1 MVLRLI
7 EEGRPLDEIVFF
19 DTGWEFP
26 QMYDHIAKF
35 ESFTGRTVT
44 AVHSPQP
51 FSFWMFDCRVKA
63 SKGPQKGQVHR
74 IGNGWPSPVRRWCTR
89 QKVRAIER
97 HTKGAHQYVGIA
109 ADEAHRRA
117 TGYLSRPNVS
127 FPLVEWGM
135 TEADCLKMCFDLGFD
150 WGGLYDRFDRVSCF
164 CCSLKGLDDYRTLRR
179 DFPPL
184 WERMIEMGDNV
195 PSAEGRRFHHG
206 KTVRELEARFAQEDE
221 AEARQGRLGL
231 CMANNSIIDTPNPPP
246 PVETEKDK
254 A

>member
-35 ESFTGRTVT
+35 EAFTGRKVT
-44 AVHSPQP
+44 RLYPREP
-51 FSFWMFDCRVKA
+51 FDYIMCTKPIIRRKKSDPMH
-63 SKGPQKGQVHR
+63 GQVYR
-74 IGNGWPSPVRRWCTR
+74 LGNGWPSFFCRWCTR
-89 QKVRAIER
+89 EKINVIDTYCGNALR
-97 HTKGAHQYVGIA
+97 YVGIA
-109 ADEAHRRA
+109 ADEPERLKMRN
-117 TGYLSRPNVS
+117 Y
-127 FPLVEWGM
+127 PLVEWGM

-150 WGGLYDRFDRVSCF
+150 WGGLYDHFDRVSCF

-184 WERMIEMGDNV
+184 WARMIEMGDNV
-195 PSAEGRRFHHG
+195 RSAEGRRFHNG

-231 CMANNSIIDTPNPPP
+231 CMANSALCVKTHSQENPLGRP
-246 PVETEKDK
+246 
-254 A
+254 

>member
-7 EEGRPLDEIVFF
+7 SERWPLDEIVFF

-35 ESFTGRTVT
+35 EAFTGRKVT

-97 HTKGAHQYVGIA
+97 HNKGAHQYVGIA
-109 ADEAHRRA
+109 ADEAHRMA
-117 TGYLSRPNVS
+117 TGYLSRSNVS
-127 FPLVEWGM
+127 FPLVEWEM
-135 TEADCLKMCFDLGFD
+135 DEADCLAYCRERGFD
-150 WGGLYDRFDRVSCF
+150 WGGLYNHFTRVSCF
-164 CCSLKGLDDYRTLRR
+164 CCPLQRLSNLRKLR
-179 DFPPL
+179 MYHPDL
-184 WERMIEMGDNV
+184 WATMLEWDSRVPAHNRGFRGYDTVADLER
-195 PSAEGRRFHHG
+195 
-206 KTVRELEARFAQEDE
+206 RFAQED
-221 AEARQGRLGL
+221 RQGTFPS
-231 CMANNSIIDTPNPPP
+231 MANAEGQPRREAT
-246 PVETEKDK
+246 
-254 A
+254 